1 MKAKKL
7 KLKLERDGKITED
20 NSQIGY
26 VAYEVD
32 KNYAK
37 TRILNTFKD
46 DDEIE
51 DKLKTIRMPK
61 EFTFVWINKIYVKQ
75 SKRGKGYGT
84 KIIET
89 IQRKFRKQ
97 KIVLGLS
104 PGELVKTTDFK
115 RLLPFYEKLG
125 FKILV
130 TDKHYYG
137 FKIIKPKT
145 I

>member
-1 MKAKKL
+1 MKTKK
-7 KLKLERDGKITED
+7 KLKLERDGKITEND
-20 NSQIGY
+20 SQIGY

-37 TRILNTFKD
+37 SKILDTFKD
-46 DDEIE
+46 DDEVE

-61 EFTFVWINKIYVKQ
+61 EFTFIWINKIYVKQ

-89 IQRKFRKQ
+89 IQRKYKNH

-104 PGELVKTTDFK
+104 PGELVRTTNFK

-137 FKIIKPKT
+137 FKTIKPKS

>member
-1 MKAKKL
+1 MKAK

-20 NSQIGY
+20 NSEIGY

-32 KNYAK
+32 KKHVKNG
-37 TRILNTFKD
+37 ILNTFKD

-84 KIIET
+84 KIIEA
-89 IQRKFRKQ
+89 IQRKYK
-97 KIVLGLS
+97 KHTIVLGLS

-115 RLLPFYEKLG
+115 RLLPFYTKLG

-137 FKIIKPKT
+137 FKIIRPK
-145 I
+145 II

>member
-7 KLKLERDGKITED
+7 KLEKDGKITEND
-20 NSQIGY
+20 SQIGY

-32 KNYAK
+32 RKHAKNG
-37 TRILNTFKD
+37 ILNTFKD

-75 SKRGKGYGT
+75 SKRGKGYGS
-84 KIIET
+84 KIIEA
-89 IQRKFRKQ
+89 IQRKYK
-97 KIVLGLS
+97 KNNVVLGLS
-104 PGELVKTTDFK
+104 PGELVKTTDFR
-115 RLLPFYEKLG
+115 RLLPFYKKLG

-137 FKIIKPKT
+137 FKIIKPS